1 MSHSDI
7 NEISLKQNGF
17 TLGFC
22 NLLPTDGKVLR
33 LPAFIALRRDKLLPS
48 ATLVIQEINSNKK
61 SFSV

>member
-1 MSHSDI
+1 MRSFVAVI
-7 NEISLKQNGF
+7 
-17 TLGFC
+17 
-22 NLLPTDGKVLR
+22 PLR